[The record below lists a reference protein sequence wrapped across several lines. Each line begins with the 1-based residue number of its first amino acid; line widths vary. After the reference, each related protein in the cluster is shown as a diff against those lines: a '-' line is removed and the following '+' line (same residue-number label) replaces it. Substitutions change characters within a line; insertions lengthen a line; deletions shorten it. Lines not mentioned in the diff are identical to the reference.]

1 MHLIFATHNK
11 NKVFEVTKLVSKDH
25 EILNL
30 SDINY
35 SEDIPETG
43 DTLEENALLKARF
56 IHKIFNKNCFADDSG
71 LEIELLNNEPG
82 VYSARYAGEEKNDEA
97 NMNKVLEKLNGSH
110 SRSAQFRTVIAL
122 IIAGKEYLFEG
133 IIKGKIAVKKKGSN
147 GFGYDPI
154 FIPDG
159 FIKTFAEM
167 SIEEKNLISHR
178 AIAIKKLTAFLNKL
192 PE

>member
-56 IHKIFNKNCFADDSG
+56 IHKIFNKNCFSDDSG
-71 LEIELLNNEPG
+71 LEIESLNNEPG
-82 VYSARYAGEEKNDEA
+82 VYSARYAGEEKSDEA

-110 SRSAQFRTVIAL
+110 SRSAQFRTVIVL

-154 FIPDG
+154 FIPNG